1 MLVWVGDAMEQRI
14 VSLEAPGTDWTRLIR
29 FVERSGQPLWIEAD
43 GEIHGVLL
51 PSDQARR
58 LLGYYTMEHD
68 TETAAADIL
77 AESPR
82 HDIDPSDARVGGAG
96 HEQQS
101 VKKIT

>member
-1 MLVWVGDAMEQRI
+1 MEQQI

-58 LLGYYTMEHD
+58 LLGYYTMENSGD
-68 TETAAADIL
+68 MAAAEIL
-77 AESPR
+77 ANAP
-82 HDIDPSDARVGGAG
+82 HQDTDASDVRVGSLG
-96 HEQQS
+96 HEPQP
-101 VKKIT
+101 VKTIT